1 MTATDNLAEDY
12 AKQIA
17 RRFYDAD
24 PSAPFGYISDDGEE
38 ARTLSDVLTAA
49 GIKKKHREDYDTD
62 NLPEGWNVVSA
73 MDYISDALDFRYIVD
88 SDRTFRDAE
97 ICISLNG
104 PATWIYTEDATVNV
118 WWDSKGTQSIP
129 FYVRDALRE
138 AMEELWEMGA

>member
-38 ARTLSDVLTAA
+38 ARTLSDVLAAA
-49 GIKKKHREDYDTD
+49 GIKKQHRNDYDAD
-62 NLPEGWNVVSA
+62 NLPEEWNVVSA

-97 ICISLNG
+97 ICISLGG
-104 PATWIYTEDATVNV
+104 PTTWIYTEDATVNV
-118 WWDSKGTQSIP
+118 WWGDKSTQSIP
-129 FYVRDALRE
+129 YYVRDALRE
-138 AMEELWEMGA
+138 AMAEMWEIGA